1 MRIKRLRDKLLLS
14 AVAISVVVALASM
27 LAVSFV
33 IRQQHLDQSNAL
45 LHKAARI
52 IDVSLAERKENQL
65 TASRRLATQNNLGST
80 IWYLAQYAQSDVD
93 RETLFN
99 TYQQLVR
106 DTYKIGRAAKF
117 SKTGVYDAAGNLV
130 SFSLLDKEDELVG
143 FVERFPTPMFQVAS
157 LKEGEEVSRKTLMST
172 SSVAKINPKFN
183 TPLPAQESVHYAL
196 VDGLLAIESHVP
208 ILDAVFDTKT
218 GRQEIKQL
226 GLVVT
231 VQSLDQAFVDQLSR
245 LSDIEINIFSPQG
258 LSRGTLA
265 AYRQPEWSDV
275 QPSLTAKQSALTFNE
290 VSIDGMGFYQC
301 MIPLFS
307 DKQLVGTIV
316 ALHSKDV
323 VQKDN
328 WQMMKTLGLIALACL
343 VFIFPFAW
351 YFANSIS
358 RPLTTL
364 SRVFRDVA
372 GGKRVETM
380 NEELSQLANGKNRD
394 DELGDLTQSF
404 MAMVDAVKQKIAQIN
419 ELNASLESRVEKS
432 TAQLRTAN
440 AELVRLA
447 NIDVLTGL
455 YNRRAFFEIASLA
468 HAQTKRSKREL
479 TLIMLDIDNFK
490 SINDHFGHPAGDE
503 VLRQIGHQLAITAR
517 ESDTAARYG
526 GEEFVV
532 LATDAGIT
540 EGVFLAER
548 IRDAMKAIKVTG
560 AGHVITPTASLG
572 IACLRP
578 GETFEQLCARADS
591 ALYLAKQAGRDRV
604 VEAS

>member
-1 MRIKRLRDKLLLS
+1 
-14 AVAISVVVALASM
+14 
-27 LAVSFV
+27 
-33 IRQQHLDQSNAL
+33 
-45 LHKAARI
+45 
-52 IDVSLAERKENQL
+52 
-65 TASRRLATQNNLGST
+65 
-80 IWYLAQYAQSDVD
+80 
-93 RETLFN
+93 
-99 TYQQLVR
+99 
-106 DTYKIGRAAKF
+106 
-117 SKTGVYDAAGNLV
+117 
-130 SFSLLDKEDELVG
+130 
-143 FVERFPTPMFQVAS
+143 
-157 LKEGEEVSRKTLMST
+157 MST

-275 QPSLTAKQSALTFNE
+275 QPASTAKQSALTFNE

-358 RPLTTL
+358 WPLTTL